1 MMLCASA
8 CFEATGPLS
17 AVAAEV
23 TPKATTTTQTNA
35 GMWLILR
42 LMPDSPS
49 GDKTPLLCSLRERH
63 KGRRVTAFPDVCKVK
78 NKPKMTQTRLSPG
91 RTNCLD
97 FGASVVGFRPLAAG
111 QAPPTLA
118 RDPCLRVRCRR
129 NRHGRRR

>member
-17 AVAAEV
+17 AVAAYV

-49 GDKTPLLCSLRERH
+49 GDKTPLSCSLRERH
-63 KGRRVTAFPDVCKVK
+63 KHRRVTTFPDVCKVK
-78 NKPKMTQTRLSPG
+78 NKPKND
-91 RTNCLD
+91 TNSSIGGSHKLP
-97 FGASVVGFRPLAAG
+97 GFRPFCG
-111 QAPPTLA
+111 TVPPS
-118 RDPCLRVRCRR
+118 
-129 NRHGRRR
+129 

>member
-49 GDKTPLLCSLRERH
+49 GDKTPLSCSLRERH
-63 KGRRVTAFPDVCKVK
+63 KGRRVTAFPDVCKAK
-78 NKPKMTQTRLSPG
+78 DKPKMTHTRLSAGWYKLPG
-91 RTNCLD
+91 FCRFC
-97 FGASVVGFRPLAAG
+97 V
-111 QAPPTLA
+111 
-118 RDPCLRVRCRR
+118 RVSHSCGLTSTT
-129 NRHGRRR
+129 HSCS